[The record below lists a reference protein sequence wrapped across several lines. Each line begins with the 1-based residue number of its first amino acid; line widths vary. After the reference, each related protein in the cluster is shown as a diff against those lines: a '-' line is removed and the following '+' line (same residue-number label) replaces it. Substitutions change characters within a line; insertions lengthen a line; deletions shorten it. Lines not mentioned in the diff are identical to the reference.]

1 MAIELKEASLQY
13 VTNSQG
19 QRTAV
24 VIDLE
29 TWKHIVE
36 ALEDAED
43 VDEMRLAREEK
54 DDLIPWQQVVGEYH
68 AEHPDDHV

>member
-13 VTNSQG
+13 VTDSQG

-29 TWKHIVE
+29 TWKPIVE
-36 ALEDAED
+36 ALEEAED

-54 DDLIPWQQVVGEYH
+54 DELIPWQLVVEEYH
-68 AEHPDDHV
+68 AEHPDAKV

>member
-1 MAIELKEASLQY
+1 MAIDLKEASLQY

-36 ALEDAED
+36 VLEDAED
-43 VDEMRLAREEK
+43 LDEMRLAREEQ
-54 DDLIPWQQVVGEYH
+54 DDLIPWQQVVEEYQ
-68 AEHPDDHV
+68 AEHPDAKV